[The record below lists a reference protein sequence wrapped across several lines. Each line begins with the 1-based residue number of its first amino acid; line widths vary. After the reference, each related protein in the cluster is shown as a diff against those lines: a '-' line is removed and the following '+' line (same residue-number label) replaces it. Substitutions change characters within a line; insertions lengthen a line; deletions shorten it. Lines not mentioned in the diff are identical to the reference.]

1 MAILVTGGV
10 GYIASHTII
19 TLLEKGEEV
28 IESIKNLCEKE
39 NIKAGSIS
47 GLGASN
53 YVVVGLFKVNEK
65 KYYSNT
71 FEEDFEITNLTGNIS
86 RMNGEVYLHIHG
98 TFADVEGKCI
108 GGHLN
113 KAVIS
118 ATSEIIITRINGDI
132 GRNFSEE
139 IGLNLIKF

>member
-1 MAILVTGGV
+1 MEYRVFGE
-10 GYIASHTII
+10 TIV
-19 TLLEKGEEV
+19 LRLEKGEEV

-39 NIKAGSIS
+39 DIKAGSIS

-53 YVVVGLFKVNEK
+53 HVVVGLFKVDEK

-98 TFADVEGKCI
+98 TFADLEGKCI

-113 KAVIS
+113 KAIIS
-118 ATSEIIITRINGDI
+118 ATSEIIITKINGDI
-132 GRNFSEE
+132 GRSFSEE

>member
-1 MAILVTGGV
+1 MEYKVFGEKIVLR
-10 GYIASHTII
+10 
-19 TLLEKGEEV
+19 LEKGEEV
-28 IESIKNLCEKE
+28 IESIKKLCEKE
-39 NIKAGSIS
+39 DIRLGSIS
-47 GLGASN
+47 GLGATN
-53 YVVVGLFKVNEK
+53 HVIVGLFKVSEK

-98 TFADVEGKCI
+98 TFADIDGKCI

-113 KAVIS
+113 KAIIS
-118 ATSEIIITRINGDI
+118 ATSEIIINRINGEM
-132 GRNFSEE
+132 GRQFSEE

>member
-1 MAILVTGGV
+1 MEYKIFGE
-10 GYIASHTII
+10 TIV
-19 TLLEKGEEV
+19 LRLEKGEEV

-39 NIKAGSIS
+39 DIKAGSIS

-53 YVVVGLFKVNEK
+53 HVVVGLFKVDEK

-98 TFADVEGKCI
+98 TFADLEGKCI

-113 KAVIS
+113 KAIIS
-118 ATSEIIITRINGDI
+118 ATSEIIITKINGDI
-132 GRNFSEE
+132 GRSFSEE
-139 IGLNLIKF
+139 IGLNLIEF

>member
-1 MAILVTGGV
+1 MEYRVFGE
-10 GYIASHTII
+10 TIV
-19 TLLEKGEEV
+19 LRLEKGEDV

-39 NIKAGSIS
+39 DIKAGSIS

-53 YVVVGLFKVNEK
+53 YVVVGLFKVEEK

-86 RMNGEVYLHIHG
+86 RMNDEVYLHIHG
-98 TFADVEGKCI
+98 TFANVEGKCI

-118 ATSEIIITRINGDI
+118 ATSEIIITKINGDI
-132 GRNFSEE
+132 GRKFSEE
-139 IGLNLIKF
+139 IGLNLIEF

>member
-1 MAILVTGGV
+1 MEYKVFGE
-10 GYIASHTII
+10 TIV
-19 TLLEKGEEV
+19 LRLEKGEEV

-39 NIKAGSIS
+39 DIGLGSIS
-47 GLGASN
+47 GLGATN
-53 YVVVGLFKVNEK
+53 HVTVGLFKVSEK

-98 TFADVEGKCI
+98 TFADIDGKCI

-113 KAVIS
+113 KAIIS
-118 ATSEIIITRINGDI
+118 ATSEIIINRINGEM
-132 GRNFSEE
+132 GRQFSEE

>member
-1 MAILVTGGV
+1 MEYRVFGE
-10 GYIASHTII
+10 TIV
-19 TLLEKGEEV
+19 LRLEKGEDV
-28 IESIKNLCEKE
+28 IESIKNFCEKE
-39 NIKAGSIS
+39 DIKAGSIS

-53 YVVVGLFKVNEK
+53 YVVVGLFKVEEK

-86 RMNGEVYLHIHG
+86 RMNDEVYLHIHG
-98 TFADVEGKCI
+98 TFANVEGKCI

-118 ATSEIIITRINGDI
+118 ATSEIIITKINGDI
-132 GRNFSEE
+132 GRKFSEE
-139 IGLNLIKF
+139 IGLNLIEF

>member
-1 MAILVTGGV
+1 MEYRIFGE
-10 GYIASHTII
+10 TIV
-19 TLLEKGEEV
+19 LRLEKGEEV

-39 NIKAGSIS
+39 DIKAGSIS

-53 YVVVGLFKVNEK
+53 HIVVGLFKVDEK
-65 KYYSNT
+65 KYFSNT

-98 TFADVEGKCI
+98 TFASIEGNCI

-118 ATSEIIITRINGDI
+118 ATSEIIITKINGDI
-132 GRNFSEE
+132 GRSFSEE

>member
-1 MAILVTGGV
+1 MEYRVFGE
-10 GYIASHTII
+10 TIV
-19 TLLEKGEEV
+19 LRLEKGDEV

-39 NIKAGSIS
+39 DIKAGSIS

-53 YVVVGLFKVNEK
+53 HVVVGLFKVDEK

-98 TFADVEGKCI
+98 TFADLEGKCI

-113 KAVIS
+113 KAIIS
-118 ATSEIIITRINGDI
+118 ATSEIIITKINGDI
-132 GRNFSEE
+132 GRSFSEE

>member
-1 MAILVTGGV
+1 MEYRIFDE
-10 GYIASHTII
+10 TIV
-19 TLLEKGEEV
+19 LRLEKGEEV
-28 IESIKNLCEKE
+28 IESIKSLCEKE
-39 NIKAGSIS
+39 NIMLGSIS
-47 GLGASN
+47 GIGASN
-53 YVVVGLFKVNEK
+53 HVVVGLFKVEEK

-98 TFADVEGKCI
+98 TFANIEGKCI

-113 KAVIS
+113 KAIIS
-118 ATSEIIITRINGDI
+118 ATSEIIITKINGDI

>member
-1 MAILVTGGV
+1 MEYRIFGQTVVLR
-10 GYIASHTII
+10 
-19 TLLEKGEEV
+19 LEKGEEV
-28 IESIKNLCEKE
+28 IESLTALCKKEDIKL
-39 NIKAGSIS
+39 GSIS
-47 GLGASN
+47 GLGAAN
-53 YVVVGLFKVNEK
+53 YVTVGLFKIDEK

-98 TFADVEGKCI
+98 TFANIEGKCI

-113 KAVIS
+113 KAIIS
-118 ATSEIIITRINGDI
+118 ATSEIIINIINGEID
-132 GRNFSEE
+132 REFSEE

>member
-1 MAILVTGGV
+1 MEYKVFGE
-10 GYIASHTII
+10 TIV
-19 TLLEKGEEV
+19 LRLEKGEEV
-28 IESIKNLCEKE
+28 IESIKKLCEKE
-39 NIKAGSIS
+39 DIRLGSIS
-47 GLGASN
+47 GLGATN
-53 YVVVGLFKVNEK
+53 HVIVGLFKVSEK

-98 TFADVEGKCI
+98 TFADIDGKCI

-113 KAVIS
+113 KAIIS
-118 ATSEIIITRINGDI
+118 ATSEIIINRINGEM
-132 GRNFSEE
+132 GRQFSEE

>member
-1 MAILVTGGV
+1 MEYRVFRE
-10 GYIASHTII
+10 TIV
-19 TLLEKGEEV
+19 LRLEKGEEV

-39 NIKAGSIS
+39 DIKVGSIS

-53 YVVVGLFKVNEK
+53 HVVVGLFKVDEK

-113 KAVIS
+113 KAIIS
-118 ATSEIIITRINGDI
+118 ATSEIIITKINGEI

>member
-1 MAILVTGGV
+1 MEYRIFGQTAVLR
-10 GYIASHTII
+10 
-19 TLLEKGEEV
+19 LEKGEEV
-28 IESIKNLCEKE
+28 IESIIALCKKE
-39 NIKAGSIS
+39 DIKLGSIL
-47 GLGASN
+47 GLGAAN
-53 YVVVGLFKVNEK
+53 YVTVGLFKIDEK

-98 TFADVEGKCI
+98 TFANIEGKCI

-113 KAVIS
+113 KAIIS
-118 ATSEIIITRINGDI
+118 ATSEIIINIINGEVD
-132 GRNFSEE
+132 REFSDE

>member
-1 MAILVTGGV
+1 MEYRIFGQTVVLR
-10 GYIASHTII
+10 
-19 TLLEKGEEV
+19 LEKGEEV
-28 IESIKNLCEKE
+28 IESITELCKKE
-39 NIKAGSIS
+39 DIKLGSIS
-47 GLGASN
+47 GLGAAN
-53 YVVVGLFKVNEK
+53 YVTVGLFKIDEK

-98 TFADVEGKCI
+98 TFANIEGKCI

-113 KAVIS
+113 KAIIS
-118 ATSEIIITRINGDI
+118 ATSEIIINIINGEVD
-132 GRNFSEE
+132 REFSEE

>member
-1 MAILVTGGV
+1 MEYRIFGQTVVLR
-10 GYIASHTII
+10 
-19 TLLEKGEEV
+19 LEKGEEV
-28 IESIKNLCEKE
+28 IESITALCKKE
-39 NIKAGSIS
+39 DIKLGSIS
-47 GLGASN
+47 GLGAAN
-53 YVVVGLFKVNEK
+53 YVTVGLFKIDEK

-98 TFADVEGKCI
+98 TFANIEGKCI

-113 KAVIS
+113 KAIIS
-118 ATSEIIITRINGDI
+118 ATSEIIINIISGEIDRE
-132 GRNFSEE
+132 FSEE

>member
-1 MAILVTGGV
+1 MEYRVFGE
-10 GYIASHTII
+10 TIV
-19 TLLEKGEEV
+19 LRLEKGEEV

-39 NIKAGSIS
+39 DIKAGSIS

-53 YVVVGLFKVNEK
+53 HVVVGLFKVDEK

-98 TFADVEGKCI
+98 TFANLEGKCI

-113 KAVIS
+113 KAIIS
-118 ATSEIIITRINGDI
+118 ATSEIIITKINGDI
-132 GRNFSEE
+132 GRSFSEE

>member
-1 MAILVTGGV
+1 MEYRVFGE
-10 GYIASHTII
+10 TIV
-19 TLLEKGEEV
+19 LRLEKGEEV
-28 IESIKNLCEKE
+28 IESIKKLCEKE
-39 NIKAGSIS
+39 DIKAGSIS

-53 YVVVGLFKVNEK
+53 EVVVGLFKVDEK

-98 TFADVEGKCI
+98 TFANAEGKCI

-118 ATSEIIITRINGDI
+118 ATSEIIINKINGNV
-132 GRNFSEE
+132 GRKFSEE
-139 IGLNLIKF
+139 IGLNLIEF

>member
-1 MAILVTGGV
+1 MEYRVFGE
-10 GYIASHTII
+10 TIV
-19 TLLEKGEEV
+19 LRLEKGEEI
-28 IESIKNLCEKE
+28 IESIKKLCEKE

-47 GLGASN
+47 GLGATN
-53 YVVVGLFKVNEK
+53 QVIVGLFKVDEK

-98 TFADVEGKCI
+98 TFANVEGKCI

-113 KAVIS
+113 KAIIS
-118 ATSEIIITRINGDI
+118 ATSEIIIHKINGEV
-132 GRNFSEE
+132 GRKFSEE

>member
-1 MAILVTGGV
+1 MEYKVFDE
-10 GYIASHTII
+10 TIV
-19 TLLEKGEEV
+19 LRLEKGEEV
-28 IESIKNLCEKE
+28 IETIKKLCEKE
-39 NIKAGSIS
+39 DIKAGSIS
-47 GLGASN
+47 GLGATN
-53 YVVVGLFKVNEK
+53 HVVVGLFKVDEK

-98 TFADVEGKCI
+98 TFANIEGKCI

-118 ATSEIIITRINGDI
+118 ATSEIIINKINGEVE
-132 GRNFSEE
+132 RKFSEE
-139 IGLNLIKF
+139 IGLNLIEF

>member
-1 MAILVTGGV
+1 MEYRVFGE
-10 GYIASHTII
+10 TIV
-19 TLLEKGEEV
+19 LRLEKGEEV
-28 IESIKNLCEKE
+28 IESIKKLCEKE
-39 NIKAGSIS
+39 DIKAGSIS

-53 YVVVGLFKVNEK
+53 EVVVGLFKVDEK

-98 TFADVEGKCI
+98 TFANAEGKCI

-118 ATSEIIITRINGDI
+118 ATSEIIINKINRNV
-132 GRNFSEE
+132 GRKFSEE
-139 IGLNLIKF
+139 IGLNLIEF

>member
-1 MAILVTGGV
+1 MEYRIFGQTAVLR
-10 GYIASHTII
+10 
-19 TLLEKGEEV
+19 LEKGEEV
-28 IESIKNLCEKE
+28 IESIIALCKKE
-39 NIKAGSIS
+39 DIKLGSIS
-47 GLGASN
+47 GLGAAN
-53 YVVVGLFKVNEK
+53 YITVGLFKIDEK

-98 TFADVEGKCI
+98 TFANIEGKCI

-113 KAVIS
+113 KAIIS
-118 ATSEIIITRINGDI
+118 ATSEIIINIINGEVD
-132 GRNFSEE
+132 RAFSEE

>member
-1 MAILVTGGV
+1 MEYRVFGE
-10 GYIASHTII
+10 II
-19 TLLEKGEEV
+19 VLRLEKGEEV

-39 NIKAGSIS
+39 DIKVGSIS

-53 YVVVGLFKVNEK
+53 HVVVGLFKVDEK

-98 TFADVEGKCI
+98 TFANVEGKCV

-118 ATSEIIITRINGDI
+118 ATSEIIIDKINGEV
-132 GRNFSEE
+132 GRQFSEE

>member
-1 MAILVTGGV
+1 MEYKVFGEKIVLR
-10 GYIASHTII
+10 
-19 TLLEKGEEV
+19 LEKGEEV
-28 IESIKNLCEKE
+28 IESIKKLCEKE
-39 NIKAGSIS
+39 DIRLGSIS
-47 GLGASN
+47 GLGATN
-53 YVVVGLFKVNEK
+53 HVTVGLFKVSEK

-98 TFADVEGKCI
+98 TFADIDGKCI

-113 KAVIS
+113 KAIIS
-118 ATSEIIITRINGDI
+118 ATSEIIINRINGEM
-132 GRNFSEE
+132 GRQFSEE

>member
-1 MAILVTGGV
+1 MEYRVFDE
-10 GYIASHTII
+10 TIV
-19 TLLEKGEEV
+19 LRLEKGEEV

-39 NIKAGSIS
+39 DIKAGSIS
-47 GLGASN
+47 GFGASN
-53 YVVVGLFKVNEK
+53 HVVVGLFKVGEK

-86 RMNGEVYLHIHG
+86 RMNDEVYLHIHG
-98 TFADVEGKCI
+98 TFADIEGKCI

-113 KAVIS
+113 KAIIS
-118 ATSEIIITRINGDI
+118 ATSEIIITKINGDI
-132 GRNFSEE
+132 DRSFSQE

>member
-1 MAILVTGGV
+1 MEYRVFGE
-10 GYIASHTII
+10 TIV
-19 TLLEKGEEV
+19 LRLEKGEEV
-28 IESIKNLCEKE
+28 IESIKKLCEKE
-39 NIKAGSIS
+39 DIKAGSIS

-53 YVVVGLFKVNEK
+53 EVVVGLFKVDEK

-86 RMNGEVYLHIHG
+86 RMNGQVYLHIHG
-98 TFADVEGKCI
+98 TFANAEGKCI

-118 ATSEIIITRINGDI
+118 ATSEIIINKINGNV
-132 GRNFSEE
+132 GRKFSEE
-139 IGLNLIKF
+139 IGLNLIEF

>member
-1 MAILVTGGV
+1 MEYKVFGEKIVLR
-10 GYIASHTII
+10 
-19 TLLEKGEEV
+19 LEKGEEV
-28 IESIKNLCEKE
+28 IESIKTLCEKE
-39 NIKAGSIS
+39 DIGLGSIS
-47 GLGASN
+47 GLGATN
-53 YVVVGLFKVNEK
+53 HVTVGLFKVSEK

-98 TFADVEGKCI
+98 TFADIDGKCI

-113 KAVIS
+113 KAIIS
-118 ATSEIIITRINGDI
+118 ATSEIIINRINGEM
-132 GRNFSEE
+132 GRQFSEE

>member
-1 MAILVTGGV
+1 MEYRVFDE
-10 GYIASHTII
+10 TIV
-19 TLLEKGEEV
+19 LRLEKGEEV

-39 NIKAGSIS
+39 DIKAGSIS

-53 YVVVGLFKVNEK
+53 HVVVGLFKVGEK

-86 RMNGEVYLHIHG
+86 RMNDEVYLHIHG
-98 TFADVEGKCI
+98 TFADIEGKCI

-113 KAVIS
+113 KAIIS
-118 ATSEIIITRINGDI
+118 ATSEIIITKINGDI
-132 GRNFSEE
+132 DRSFSQE

>member
-1 MAILVTGGV
+1 MEYRIFGQTVVLR
-10 GYIASHTII
+10 
-19 TLLEKGEEV
+19 LEKGEEV
-28 IESIKNLCEKE
+28 IESITSLCKKE
-39 NIKAGSIS
+39 DIKLGSIS
-47 GLGASN
+47 GLGAAN
-53 YVVVGLFKVNEK
+53 YVTVGLFKIDEK

-98 TFADVEGKCI
+98 TFANIEGKCI

-113 KAVIS
+113 KAIIS
-118 ATSEIIITRINGDI
+118 ATSEIIINIINGEID
-132 GRNFSEE
+132 REFSEE

>member
-1 MAILVTGGV
+1 MEYRVFGG
-10 GYIASHTII
+10 TIV
-19 TLLEKGEEV
+19 LRLEKGEEV

-39 NIKAGSIS
+39 DIKLGSIS

-53 YVVVGLFKVNEK
+53 HVVVGLFKVDEK

-98 TFADVEGKCI
+98 TFANVEGKCI

-113 KAVIS
+113 KAIIS
-118 ATSEIIITRINGDI
+118 ATSEIIINKINGEV
-132 GRNFSEE
+132 GRKFSEE
-139 IGLNLIKF
+139 IGLNLIEF